1 MQEWRGNSAT
11 LTTGDYIMAQRIKTA
26 DLIKSDVEAF
36 GYYDA
41 AMIAKKKRKLT
52 FEQCYMMLFGKYPTR

>member
-1 MQEWRGNSAT
+1 MQQST
-11 LTTGDYIMAQRIKTA
+11 IKTA
-26 DLIKSDVEAF
+26 ELVKSDAEVF

-52 FEQCYMMLFGKYPTR
+52 FEQCYMMMFGRYPKR